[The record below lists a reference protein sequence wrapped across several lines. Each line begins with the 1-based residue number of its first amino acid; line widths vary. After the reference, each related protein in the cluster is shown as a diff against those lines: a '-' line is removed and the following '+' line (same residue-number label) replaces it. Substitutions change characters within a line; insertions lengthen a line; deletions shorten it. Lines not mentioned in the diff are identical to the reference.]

1 MTPQK
6 KATVVASSV
15 ALVLVTIKLIVGL
28 STGVVVVLASAIDSL
43 LDFAISLFNSYAVTK
58 SQQPED
64 DSYNYG
70 RGKIEGIASVIEGVI
85 IAISGIA
92 IIYAAIQKLLSNE
105 ETVGLDYSLLVM
117 IISTVMTWFLVSYL
131 AKIAKTTNS
140 LIIEADALHYKSDLY
155 SNIGVMISLIL
166 IWVSGLDWIDS
177 IASFLIAIYIIKSAI
192 EVIQKGLQMLLDR
205 ALPEDVVVQIKDIL
219 KAHIEA
225 DGCIATGY
233 HFLKT
238 RESGEVKIVDVH
250 LVFSP
255 NVYLKDAH
263 EVTDHIEERIKDIDR
278 SARWMILIHQDPYDD
293 SRAELIA
300 NKHQH

>member
-70 RGKIEGIASVIEGVI
+70 RGKIEGIASVIEGII
-85 IAISGIA
+85 IAISGVA
-92 IIYAAIQKLLSNE
+92 IIYAAIQKLISGD

-131 AKIAKTTNS
+131 AKIAKSTNS

-155 SNIGVMISLIL
+155 SNIAVMISLVL

-177 IASFLIAIYIIKSAI
+177 IASFFIAIYIIKSAI

-205 ALPEDVVVQIKDIL
+205 ALPEEVVVQIKDIL

-238 RESGEVKIVDVH
+238 RESGEIKIVDVH

-263 EVTDHIEERIKDIDR
+263 EVTDHIEERIKDIDKN
-278 SARWMILIHQDPYDD
+278 SRWMILIHQDPYDD
-293 SRAELIA
+293 SKAELIA
-300 NKHQH
+300 NQHQH